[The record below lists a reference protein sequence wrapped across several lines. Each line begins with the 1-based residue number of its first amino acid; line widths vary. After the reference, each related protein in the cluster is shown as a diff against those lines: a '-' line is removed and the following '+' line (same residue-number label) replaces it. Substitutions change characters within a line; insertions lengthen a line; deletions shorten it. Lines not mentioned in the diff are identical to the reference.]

1 MGEKKEYKIGVPIY
15 ETEIYSEE
23 SRSWPRPRRM
33 TRKRFIKL
41 LMGKFHFSRNRAR
54 YIAKKMLLWQEI
66 GTTNNVTLKKLGDK
80 TREMPPSYSDF
91 WLSYHIPGG
100 KKGVD

>member
-1 MGEKKEYKIGVPIY
+1 MGEKKEYKFGVPIY

-41 LMGKFHFSRNRAR
+41 LMGKFHFS
-54 YIAKKMLLWQEI
+54 Q
-66 GTTNNVTLKKLGDK
+66 D
-80 TREMPPSYSDF
+80 
-91 WLSYHIPGG
+91 
-100 KKGVD
+100 